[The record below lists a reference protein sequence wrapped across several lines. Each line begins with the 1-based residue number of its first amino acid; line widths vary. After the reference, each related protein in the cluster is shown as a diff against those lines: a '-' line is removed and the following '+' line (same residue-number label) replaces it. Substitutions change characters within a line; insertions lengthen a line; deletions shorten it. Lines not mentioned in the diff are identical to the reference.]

1 MAYIQYYYQP
11 ADTALSASEILR
23 RTGVDPTTYG
33 SAGLTQLGI
42 YPITLVANPYD
53 TNLYNVVLSYTINGT
68 NADQTWTAT
77 AKPLATA
84 QTAGDTQVKQSFSAY
99 CNTLFTGDIAN
110 NGLIAIASVAAA
122 LRGDEY
128 DGPFVAA
135 GNAAA
140 VLQTQMVNIGA
151 ATTVDEINDIVNPP
165 AAGITGTIRAA
176 RTGNTFID
184 PAWQVGP
191 TGATPEQITLVT
203 PLLTIAYD
211 TPNNEYPTTANAWG
225 GSPYTFDVVFGGY
238 VIGSFTQT
246 NAASMDHVV
255 NWTPPIP
262 PA

>member
-1 MAYIQYYYQP
+1 MATQYYYQP
-11 ADTALSASEILR
+11 ADVALDAVQIQR
-23 RTGVDPTTYG
+23 RTGIDPTTYG
-33 SAGLTQLGI
+33 SAGLTSLGI
-42 YPITLVANPYD
+42 YPITLVTNPYD
-53 TNLYNVVLSYTINGT
+53 TALYNVVLSYTINGA

-77 AKPLATA
+77 AKPLADA
-84 QTAGDTQVKQSFSAY
+84 QTAGDTQVKRSFSAY

-122 LRGDEY
+122 LRGNEY

-140 VLQTQMVNIGA
+140 VLQTQLVNIGA

-176 RTGNTFID
+176 RTGTTFVD

-211 TPNNEYPTTANAWG
+211 TPNNEYPTTTNAWS

-246 NAASMDHVV
+246 IAGSTDHVV

-262 PA
+262 PL